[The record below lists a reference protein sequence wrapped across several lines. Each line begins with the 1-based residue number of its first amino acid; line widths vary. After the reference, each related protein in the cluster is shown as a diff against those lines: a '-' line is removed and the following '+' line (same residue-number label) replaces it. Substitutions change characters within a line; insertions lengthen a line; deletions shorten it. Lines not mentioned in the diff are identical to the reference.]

1 MIAKRLSPG
10 QRLLLI
16 FVASIFLPGLLLAV
30 FGARALWQ
38 ERQVAAQQLQARL
51 DAAGESAVQALAD
64 QLDRLQALVTS
75 GLPPE
80 TAFQGLPADGSWA
93 FVDYQNAGLRVYPD
107 QALPF
112 SLTPS
117 RAVWSDPLLAEVA
130 VLEARGVDSA
140 VVAAKYRSL
149 LAEAGPS
156 LVPEIKHR
164 LARVWRKAERLQE
177 AKRLWREVQSD
188 GGFIGALPADFV
200 AASELASMDAGDAS
214 RFCGD
219 LLGGR
224 WRIEKAR
231 YVHYLS
237 EICHSNEPRMR
248 FAEALEAAANGS
260 SSLLES
266 SDGIYVSLR
275 GDKPSGVLV
284 LSPRFLSTHVWPRLQ
299 TVPGKDIGLLR
310 VTANDKDLFV
320 TPGSDSSELVT
331 ARRLDRP
338 GLSWRLQLAPVDAAG
353 FQAMMTRTTDVY
365 LAILVGVVI
374 LLGFGGHFMVRTIR
388 RELEVA
394 RMKADFVSTVSHEF
408 RSPLTGIRQ
417 LGEMLSRGRVTEP
430 SKRQQYYDLIVYESD
445 RLARLV
451 ENVLDFS
458 RMEDGRKQYS
468 FEVLDTSAWLNDVVD
483 EFQREAS
490 RTGHKL
496 EARIPEKLPDVR
508 GDREALSTAL
518 RNLLDNACKYSPHS
532 ETVWLEAETF
542 NGGVQV
548 QVRDRGVG
556 IPIGE
561 QSQIFEK
568 FYRGRGELSKQVKG
582 AGLGLSLVQ
591 RIMASHHGEVRV
603 ESREGE
609 GSTFFIHLSGAA

>member
-1 MIAKRLSPG
+1 
-10 QRLLLI
+10 
-16 FVASIFLPGLLLAV
+16 
-30 FGARALWQ
+30 
-38 ERQVAAQQLQARL
+38 
-51 DAAGESAVQALAD
+51 
-64 QLDRLQALVTS
+64 
-75 GLPPE
+75 
-80 TAFQGLPADGSWA
+80 
-93 FVDYQNAGLRVYPD
+93 
-107 QALPF
+107 
-112 SLTPS
+112 
-117 RAVWSDPLLAEVA
+117 
-130 VLEARGVDSA
+130 
-140 VVAAKYRSL
+140 
-149 LAEAGPS
+149 
-156 LVPEIKHR
+156 
-164 LARVWRKAERLQE
+164 
-177 AKRLWREVQSD
+177 
-188 GGFIGALPADFV
+188 
-200 AASELASMDAGDAS
+200 
-214 RFCGD
+214 
-219 LLGGR
+219 
-224 WRIEKAR
+224 
-231 YVHYLS
+231 
-237 EICHSNEPRMR
+237 
-248 FAEALEAAANGS
+248 
-260 SSLLES
+260 
-266 SDGIYVSLR
+266 
-275 GDKPSGVLV
+275 
-284 LSPRFLSTHVWPRLQ
+284 
-299 TVPGKDIGLLR
+299 
-310 VTANDKDLFV
+310 
-320 TPGSDSSELVT
+320 
-331 ARRLDRP
+331 
-338 GLSWRLQLAPVDAAG
+338 
-353 FQAMMTRTTDVY
+353 
-365 LAILVGVVI
+365 
-374 LLGFGGHFMVRTIR
+374 
-388 RELEVA
+388 
-394 RMKADFVSTVSHEF
+394 
-408 RSPLTGIRQ
+408 
-417 LGEMLSRGRVTEP
+417 VTEP